1 MRKLEPALFILFGT
15 TGDLAKKK
23 LFPALYTLFSSGWI
37 HPDTRVLGVGRRDW
51 SDDYFQ
57 EVVMTSVRAS
67 QPVTGS
73 AITDFLDLFSY
84 FKMDITRD
92 ADYDDLWRSVN
103 QMESGLEIN
112 GNRLYFL
119 STAPDLFPKIA
130 QAIGK
135 GQPAKEG
142 AFRRLMIEKPFGHD
156 LASAREF
163 NDHLRRHFEEHEIF
177 RIDHYLGKE
186 MLQNILV
193 LRFAN
198 QLFEPAWQKEYID
211 HIQITVSEDIGID
224 QRGGYYDRSGALRDM
239 VQNHILQL
247 MALLMM
253 NRPAS
258 FDSES
263 IRNEKVEF
271 LKKICLFTEQDVM
284 SSLVLGQYVEGSE
297 GECAYVD
304 EKGVEENSK
313 TETYAALRLWID
325 CERWQDVPV
334 YIRTGKRMESKQA
347 KITVVYKKQN
357 DAPAGGDVDANMLII
372 RIQPREGVDLRYNI
386 KKPGTVYDI
395 IPVEMSF
402 CQTCQFPGQS
412 AEAYVKLLIDAWR
425 GDLNLFARW
434 DEIEAT
440 WTFIYSIQKQ
450 REKTELHTYAA
461 GKNGPA
467 ASDSLIE
474 QTGHEWLDI

>member
-1 MRKLEPALFILFGT
+1 MERLAPALFVLFGT

-23 LFPALYTLFSSGWI
+23 LFPALYTLFSSGWL
-37 HPDTRVLGVGRRDW
+37 HPDTRVVGVGRRDW
-51 SDDYFQ
+51 SDAYFQ
-57 EVVMTSVRAS
+57 EVIMTAVRAS

-73 AITDFLDLFSY
+73 AIADFLDLFSY
-84 FKMDITRD
+84 YRMDITQE
-92 ADYDDLWRSVN
+92 ADYEDLWKSVD
-103 QMESGLEIN
+103 QMESGLDIN

-119 STAPDLFPKIA
+119 STAPDLFPTIA

-135 GQPAKEG
+135 GQPVRKG
-142 AFRRLMIEKPFGHD
+142 SFRRLMVEKPFGHD
-156 LASAREF
+156 LESARQF
-163 NDHLRRHFEEHEIF
+163 NDHLREHFEEHEIF

-211 HIQITVSEDIGID
+211 HIQITVSEQIGID

-239 VQNHILQL
+239 VQSHILQL
-247 MALLMM
+247 LALLMM

-258 FDSES
+258 FDSEG
-263 IRNEKVEF
+263 IRNAKVE
-271 LKKICLFTEQDVM
+271 LMKKIRLFSEEDVM
-284 SSLVLGQYVEGSE
+284 SSLVLGQYAAGSE
-297 GECAYVD
+297 DEPAYVD

-325 CERWQDVPV
+325 HDRWQDVPV
-334 YIRTGKRMESKQA
+334 YVRTGKRMASKQA
-347 KITVVYKKQN
+347 KITVVYKQN
-357 DAPAGGDVDANMLII
+357 QYEPAGGEVDANMLII

-386 KKPGTVYDI
+386 KKPGTVLDI
-395 IPVEMSF
+395 IPVEMNF

-412 AEAYVKLLIDAWR
+412 AEAYVKLLIDAWK
-425 GDLNLFARW
+425 GDLNLFTRW

-440 WTFIYSIQKQ
+440 WTFIDSIQKE
-450 REKTELHTYAA
+450 REKIELHTYAA
-461 GKNGPA
+461 GQNGPDA
-467 ASDSLIE
+467 AETLIE
-474 QTGHEWLDI
+474 QTGHEWLDL